1 MATYNP
7 DKQREYNRK
16 YMKSEDARAKAQY
29 RNYKSHGK
37 KFLSIATNDDLLAM
51 KELLLLELEQ
61 RGLQ

>member
-16 YMKSEDARAKAQY
+16 YMQSDDARAKAKY

-37 KFLSIATNDDLLAM
+37 RFLSMATDDDLLIM
-51 KELLLLELEQ
+51 KELLSLELEQ
-61 RGLQ
+61 RGLE

>member
-1 MATYNP
+1 MAKYNP

-16 YMKSEDARAKAQY
+16 YMKSDDARAKAQY

-51 KELLLLELEQ
+51 KELLLIELDQ

>member
-7 DKQREYNRK
+7 DKQREYNRR
-16 YMKSEDARAKAQY
+16 YMKSDDARAKAQY

-37 KFLSIATNDDLLAM
+37 KFLSIATDDDLLTM